1 MAIKITE
8 HDILTDKNKKHQQKH
23 ISNSGFGP
31 QNKDNQKKK
40 HRFLFDNA
48 ATKAK
53 HIV

>member
-23 ISNSGFGP
+23 ISNSSFSP
-31 QNKDNQKKK
+31 QNKDNQKK
-40 HRFLFDNA
+40 HGFLFDNA